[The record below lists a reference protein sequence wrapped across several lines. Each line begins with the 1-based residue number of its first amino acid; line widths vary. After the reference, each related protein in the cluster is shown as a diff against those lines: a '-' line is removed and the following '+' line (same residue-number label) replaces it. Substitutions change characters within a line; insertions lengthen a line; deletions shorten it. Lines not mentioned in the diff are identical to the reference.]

1 MHQRPKRARRVQ
13 LSVPGSSDR
22 MMAKAAASDADHVF
36 LDLED
41 AVAPIAKK
49 PARAQIVTA
58 LNTLDWTGKTR
69 CVRVNDLR
77 TPWAYEDI
85 IEVVRGAGAN
95 LDTIMLPKA
104 QDARDIWFVETLLEG
119 LEKDF
124 GLPHSIGIE
133 ALIEEVHGMKN
144 VNRIAESS
152 PRLEALIFGVGDYSA
167 SQKMDAR
174 SVGGDTGYPGDIW
187 HYGRYRMI
195 IAARA
200 NGLDPIDGPFA
211 DFRNDEAY
219 REECRRGLI
228 LGAAGKWAIHPA
240 QIPIALEIF
249 TPAAEDV
256 AYARKMIAAYAEA
269 EARGLGAIQVDG
281 EMVDAASVRILQ
293 NTLDRADI
301 GRRDRP
307 CR

>member
-1 MHQRPKRARRVQ
+1 MNEMPRRARRVQ
-13 LSVPGSSDR
+13 LSVPGSSEK

-49 PARAQIVTA
+49 PARAKIVEA
-58 LNTLDWTGKTR
+58 LNTLDWGKKTR

-77 TPWAYEDI
+77 TVWAYEDI

-95 LDTIMLPKA
+95 LDTIMLPKTQA
-104 QDARDIWFVETLLEG
+104 PRDIWFVETLLEG
-119 LEKDF
+119 LEKDL
-124 GLPHSIGIE
+124 GLTRKIGIE

-144 VNRIAESS
+144 VDAIAECS
-152 PRLEALIFGVGDYSA
+152 PRLECLIFGVGDYSA

-174 SVGGDTGYPGDIW
+174 SVGGTTGYPGDIW
-187 HYGRYRMI
+187 HYGRYKMI

-211 DFRNDEAY
+211 DFRNADGY
-219 REECRRGLI
+219 REECKRGLI

-240 QIPIALEIF
+240 QIPIALEVF
-249 TPAAEDV
+249 TPPAEEV
-256 AYARKMIAAYAEA
+256 SYAKKMMAAYAEA
-269 EARGLGAIQVDG
+269 EAQGLGAIQVDG
-281 EMVDAASVRILQ
+281 EMIDAATVRILQ
-293 NTLDRADI
+293 NTLDRAVFD
-301 GRRDRP
+301 
-307 CR
+307 